1 MTKLCDGKDRK
12 LIAVIG
18 LGYVGLPLAAAFGKK
33 RPIIGFD
40 INENRVRE
48 LSNGIDRTHE
58 LTQQNILS
66 AKYLTFTSNL
76 EDIKHAQIYIITV
89 PTPVDESNRPN
100 FSFLLSASR
109 IVGGVLKSGDIVI
122 YESTVYPGATEEI
135 CVPVLEKVSGLKY
148 VNHDE
153 DQGGEIFFC
162 GYSPERINPGDKL
175 HDIASIKKITSGST
189 TAAANEIDDLYREI
203 VVAGTYKVSSMKIAE
218 AAKVIENCQ
227 RDLNIAFVNELSLI
241 FHRMNINTSEV
252 LAAACTKWNFLG
264 FKPGL
269 VGGHCIGVDPFYL
282 TYKSEQLGYRPE
294 VILAGRRVNDSM
306 ASFIAQNIIKRVASL
321 NISLDKLVVHVMGIS
336 FKENCPDI
344 RNSKVIDLIH
354 ELQDYGALVV
364 ASDPVVDTEDARK
377 ILQVDVFKNASDVG
391 VKSNVL
397 VVAVAHRQYLSMSC
411 EDYFSLANNSFKTL
425 FVDVKSIMNV
435 RDLVNSGFDVFAL

>member
-1 MTKLCDGKDRK
+1 VTKLHNQERNK

-33 RPIIGFD
+33 RTTVGFD

-48 LSNGIDRTHE
+48 LSNGVDRTNE
-58 LTQQNILS
+58 LSIQQIEG
-66 AKYLTFTSNL
+66 AKYLTFTSKV
-76 EDIKHAQIYIITV
+76 ESIKHAQIYIITV
-89 PTPVDESNRPN
+89 PTPVDDSNRPD
-100 FSFLLSASR
+100 FSFLLSASKS
-109 IVGGVLKSGDIVI
+109 VGEVLKPGDIVI

-135 CVPVLEKVSGLKY
+135 CVPILEKVSGLKY
-148 VNHDE
+148 ANHDA
-153 DQGGEIFFC
+153 DVGPKFFFC

-175 HDIASIKKITSGST
+175 HDITSIKKITSGST
-189 TAAANEIDDLYREI
+189 VAAANEIDDLYKEI
-203 VVAGTYKVSSMKIAE
+203 ITAGTYKARTIKVAE

-227 RDLNIAFVNELSLI
+227 RDINIAFVNELSLI
-241 FHRMNINTSEV
+241 FHRMGINTSEV
-252 LAAACTKWNFLG
+252 LAAAGTKWNFLG

-294 VILAGRRVNDSM
+294 VILAGRRINDGM
-306 ASFIAQNIIKRVASL
+306 ASFIAQNIIKKVASL
-321 NISLDKLVVHVMGIS
+321 SLSMDKLVVHVMGVT

-344 RNSKVIDLIH
+344 RNSKVVDLIH
-354 ELQDYGALVV
+354 ELRDYGALVV
-364 ASDPVVDTEDARK
+364 VSDPVVDIEEARN
-377 ILQVDVFKNASDVG
+377 ILQVDVFKAASDVG

-397 VVAVAHRQYLSMSC
+397 VVAVAHQQYLSMSC
-411 EDYFSLANNSFKTL
+411 EDYFSLVNNSTKAL

-435 RDLVNSGFDVFAL
+435 SDLVNSGFEVFSL